1 MAEIYTRAQYI
12 VAPYDSGEA
21 FRRYYGGIIEACGGA
36 KAFAPY
42 LPFSLEQI
50 RAAIAA
56 GDVYLNTLKL
66 HAWDMARYPASLPV
80 ALKERG
86 DWLSLGNKVCVLK
99 EAARILAQE
108 IN

>member
-12 VAPYDSGEA
+12 AATGDGSEA

-42 LPFSLEQI
+42 LPFSLAQI
-50 RAAIAA
+50 RAAIAS

-66 HAWDMARYPASLPV
+66 HAWDMACCPASLPV

-86 DWLSLGNKVCVLK
+86 DFLTPVGQVCVLK